1 MVFLLKMEILNSK
14 PTVISKMKFIIIFC
28 VYLFSSSQAISD
40 ENINLTQI
48 SEGLYEP
55 WGMSFIDD
63 DNLLITEK
71 TGDIV
76 LLDMKDGSKRRIEH
90 ELEFY
95 YYGQGGLLDILYHD
109 GYVYV
114 SYSEDR
120 GNGRTST
127 SIARGVFD
135 KKKINFNNIFRAE
148 PPISSGYHFGSRIVI
163 KDNYLYAS
171 VGERGAGMIAQDITN
186 HPGSIIRIHLDG
198 TIPKDNPK
206 FINKPDWLP
215 EVYQIGVRN
224 PQGMDLSSFNN
235 KIYISN
241 HGARGG
247 DFFGE
252 VRFGENYG
260 WKIIGWGG
268 TNYSGTKIGDGS
280 AWKPGFTKPLWTW
293 TPSIAVGNILIYD
306 GEAFPEW
313 KGDVLV
319 TSLKFKTLYKLKF
332 DGDEVQ
338 SQDVIFKN
346 RIGRIRD
353 IDMNSKGEIFLINS
367 NSNASLWKF
376 EKIKKEN

>member
-1 MVFLLKMEILNSK
+1 MGFLRKKFKQIKKGVKSVLQKVGKVFDKLGPIG
-14 PTVISKMKFIIIFC
+14 TVGLMMAMPYAVQAIQG
-28 VYLFSSSQAISD
+28 VFSGGTAAASSQAGVGLTEAAGEKLAQTATEKVTEKAAQKLTESATKSTLETAAGNMTKAALDNTTNQIVDTTVSGTM
-40 ENINLTQI
+40 EKLAESAINYVKPGDMSTVATQPTAF
-48 SEGLYEP
+48 E
-55 WGMSFIDD
+55 
-63 DNLLITEK
+63 NLLASAPAGQAERSFFQK
-71 TGDIV
+71 T
-76 LLDMKDGSKRRIEH
+76 
-90 ELEFY
+90 
-95 YYGQGGLLDILYHD
+95 
-109 GYVYV
+109 
-114 SYSEDR
+114 
-120 GNGRTST
+120 
-127 SIARGVFD
+127 
-135 KKKINFNNIFRAE
+135 
-148 PPISSGYHFGSRIVI
+148 
-163 KDNYLYAS
+163 
-171 VGERGAGMIAQDITN
+171 
-186 HPGSIIRIHLDG
+186 
-198 TIPKDNPK
+198 
-206 FINKPDWLP
+206 
-215 EVYQIGVRN
+215 
-224 PQGMDLSSFNN
+224 
-235 KIYISN
+235 
-241 HGARGG
+241 G

-306 GEAFPEW
+306 GKAFPEW

-376 EKIKKEN
+376 EKIKITWWGSNLH

>member
-1 MVFLLKMEILNSK
+1 MIFFLNN
-14 PTVISKMKFIIIFC
+14 PT
-28 VYLFSSSQAISD
+28 LSD
-40 ENINLTQI
+40 ENIKLTKLTKQ
-48 SEGLYEP
+48 LYEP

-63 DNLLITEK
+63 DNLLVTEK

-76 LLDMKDGSKRRIEH
+76 LIDMISGIKSKIEH
-90 ELEFY
+90 ELDFY

-120 GNGRTST
+120 GNGQTST
-127 SIARGVFD
+127 SIARGIYN
-135 KKKINFNNIFRAE
+135 KNKIIFKNIFRAE

-163 KDNYLYAS
+163 KDNHLYAS
-171 VGERGAGMIAQDITN
+171 IGERGAGMIAQDITN
-186 HPGSIIRIHLDG
+186 HPGSIIRIDLDG
-198 TIPKDNPK
+198 GIPKDNPK
-206 FINKPDWLP
+206 FINRPEWLP

-224 PQGMDLSSFNN
+224 PQGMYLSPLNK

-241 HGARGG
+241 HGAKGG

-252 VRFGENYG
+252 VRFAENYG

-268 TNYSGTKIGDGS
+268 TNYSGTTIGDGS

-293 TPSIAVGNILIYD
+293 TPSIAVSNILIYD
-306 GEAFPEW
+306 GNVFPEW

-319 TSLKFKTLYKLKF
+319 TSLKYKSLYRLEF
-332 DGDEVQ
+332 DGNKIDKQ
-338 SQDVIFKN
+338 YLIFKN

-353 IDMNSKGEIFLINS
+353 IEINSKGEIFLINS
-367 NSNASLWKF
+367 NSNASLWKL
-376 EKIKKEN
+376 EKLNGGINE